1 MKPDEFL
8 ACASKVNDPLTAYK
22 GASGRHGKFTN
33 AAAPT
38 THGRHAGGAKALPA
52 TNSPSGSFWRGNRT
66 APKQGADADGLGGE
80 GMTVPSNRRNAA
92 RPRRDVAIHSPSSG
106 HRPGRATGGG
116 LGSRPFSQ

>member
-22 GASGRHGKFTN
+22 AQAALNAKFTY

-38 THGRHAGGAKALPA
+38 THGRHADGATAPSAK
-52 TNSPSGSFWRGNRT
+52 NSPAGSFWRGNRT
-66 APKQGADADGLGGE
+66 ALKQGADADGLGGE

-116 LGSRPFSQ
+116 LGSRLFSQ